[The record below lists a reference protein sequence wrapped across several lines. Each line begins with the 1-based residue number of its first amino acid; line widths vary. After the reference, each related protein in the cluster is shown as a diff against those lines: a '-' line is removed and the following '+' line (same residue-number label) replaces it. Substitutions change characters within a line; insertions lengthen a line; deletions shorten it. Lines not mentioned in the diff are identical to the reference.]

1 MQTAIV
7 LSRHFP
13 DLEQLLTDLP
23 DNRKRPYY
31 EVRELAMA
39 VIAMFLHKRGSRNH
53 ADNTAGK
60 INYRKNIESVFK
72 MKLPDLDTA
81 NRLMKK
87 LEPKELENIKKKMV
101 AILISRKVLHKFR
114 FFGLYYNVTVD
125 GTGVHSYSYEP
136 YPECPFKTSKKGKKT
151 WTAQV
156 LEAKIVC
163 SNGFSLSIATEWMKN
178 PADKKFDK
186 QDCELKAFI
195 RLAKKIKKF
204 YPRLPV
210 CITADGLYPNNTVFD
225 ICENNNWGYIITL
238 KDGNL
243 KTVWEEIEFLS
254 IIKNGCIKS
263 EVAKL
268 EPNMRITEHY
278 GGFKN
283 IEYQKHKLNIVEA
296 VIEKVPLNDTEK
308 EPDKRFV
315 HVTNF
320 DIKKDELKNISY
332 EGRRR
337 WKIENEGFNEQKNTG
352 YNLQHKYSRTSFTA
366 TQNYYQCLQIAHI
379 INQLSHKAKNISKLI
394 TGNDTQKSYNEMI
407 VAVLTVDELEN
418 KTTLLEEILT
428 GNYQL
433 RY

>member
-7 LSRHFP
+7 INRHFP
-13 DLEQLLTDLP
+13 DFEQMLSKLSDE
-23 DNRKRPYY
+23 RKRPQY

-39 VIAMFLHKRGSRNH
+39 VISMFLYKRGSRNH
-53 ADNTAGK
+53 ADNSAGK
-60 INYRKNIESVFK
+60 INYSQNIEKVFS

-81 NRLMKK
+81 DRLMKK
-87 LEPKELENIKKKMV
+87 LVPKELETVKKKMV
-101 AILISRKVLHKFR
+101 SILISRKVLHKFR
-114 FFGLYYNVTVD
+114 IFGYYYNVTVD
-125 GTGVHSYSYEP
+125 GTGVHSYDYEP
-136 YPECPFKTSKKGKKT
+136 YSECPFKTSKKGKIT

-163 SNGFSLSIATEWMKN
+163 SNGFSLSIATEWIKN

-186 QDCELKAFI
+186 QDCELKAFT
-195 RLAKKIKKF
+195 RLSGKIKKF

-225 ICENNNWGYIITL
+225 ICKKNDWKYIITL

-243 KTVWEEIEFLS
+243 KTVWQEMGFLDR
-254 IIKNGCIKS
+254 INDNIKDTKYKHKPA
-263 EVAKL
+263 E
-268 EPNMRITEHY
+268 RITEY
-278 GGFKN
+278 YKAYQN
-283 IEYQKHKLNIVEA
+283 IEYQKHKLNITEA
-296 VIEKVPLNDTEK
+296 TIEIIPTNGAEK

-320 DIKKDELKNISY
+320 KLTKKNLQTVSY

-337 WKIENEGFNEQKNTG
+337 WKIENEGFNEQKNTK

-366 TQNYYQCLQIAHI
+366 TQNYYQCLQIAHM
-379 INQLSHKAKNISKLI
+379 INQLAYKTNSMKSLI
-394 TGNDTQKSYNEMI
+394 KGNDSLKSYEEMA
-407 VAVLTVDELEN
+407 VAVLIVEDLNE
-418 KTTLLEEILT
+418 KIILLEEIL
-428 GNYQL
+428 NKKYQL

>member
-1 MQTAIV
+1 MQTAI
-7 LSRHFP
+7 SINRHFP
-13 DLEQLLTDLP
+13 EFELMLSGLSDD
-23 DNRKRPYY
+23 RKRPQY

-39 VIAMFLHKRGSRNH
+39 VITMFLYKRASRNH
-53 ADNTAGK
+53 ADNSAGK
-60 INYRKNIESVFK
+60 INYRQNIEKVFS

-81 NRLMKK
+81 DRLMKK
-87 LEPKELENIKKKMV
+87 LKPKELEVVKKKMI

-114 FFGLYYNVTVD
+114 IFGFYYNVTVD
-125 GTGVHSYSYEP
+125 GTGVHSYNYEP
-136 YPECPFKTSKKGKKT
+136 YPECPFKTSKKGKVT

-163 SNGFSLSIATEWMKN
+163 SNGFSLSIATEWIKN

-186 QDCELKAFI
+186 QDCELKAFS
-195 RLAKKIKKF
+195 RLAEKIKKF

-225 ICENNNWGYIITL
+225 ICENNSWKYIITL

-243 KTVWEEIEFLS
+243 KTVWEKIEFLS
-254 IIKNGCIKS
+254 IIKNGKIKS
-263 EVAKL
+263 EVAKMKA
-268 EPNMRITEHY
+268 NVRITEQY
-278 GGFKN
+278 SGFQN
-283 IEYQKHKLNIVEA
+283 IEYKKHKLNIVEA
-296 VIEKVPLNDTEK
+296 VIEEIPLDDAEK

-320 DIKKDELKNISY
+320 ELKKENLQRISY

-352 YNLQHKYSRTSFTA
+352 YNLEHKYSRTSFTA
-366 TQNYYQCLQIAHI
+366 TQNYYQCLQIAHM
-379 INQLSHKAKNISKLI
+379 INQLAYKTQSMKNLI
-394 TGNDTQKSYNEMI
+394 KGNDTNLSYEEMS
-407 VAVLTVDELEN
+407 VAVLIVEDLN
-418 KTTLLEEILT
+418 DKTTVLEEILNK
-428 GNYQL
+428 NYQF